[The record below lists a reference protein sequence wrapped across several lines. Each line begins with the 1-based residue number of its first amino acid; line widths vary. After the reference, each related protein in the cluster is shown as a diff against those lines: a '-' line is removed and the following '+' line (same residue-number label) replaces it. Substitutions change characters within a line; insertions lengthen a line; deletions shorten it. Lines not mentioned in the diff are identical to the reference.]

1 MIMRATILIAIILI
15 FTSSEL
21 LPGEPKRITLD
32 EAVRI
37 ALSENYELRSSYY
50 DLSARRWRLR
60 NALTRF
66 FPRVTFNT
74 IFTRVDET
82 TFRYQNAPIEFIR
95 QLYPDLNIP
104 LIPRNSY
111 SSDVT
116 ITQPIYTGGS
126 LWANLSAARSG
137 RNASAHAYS
146 EAKLNTIL
154 ETKRVFFDV
163 LRSEDLQA
171 VWRRSVELAE
181 KYLESARLRRSLGM
195 VSNAEVLR
203 WELQLAENRTGL
215 IDAENGVAIA
225 NAAFSKTIG
234 ANLDAEY
241 ELVHLSEDEIART
254 VEAVEL
260 DLNDDFDKQESS
272 WKEEALANSPAL
284 KSIRAASSIK
294 RALYRQRYSLFQPS
308 VNFNYSYMWEADDDL
323 RLDGLETWRASV
335 ILSFPLFS
343 SLGDYT
349 SLKEARADLLAAEAS
364 ERDFERTVLLQI
376 VSTASKLRSAL
387 RQVDAAGISR
397 DLARENARIVEDK
410 FGQGLIDNLNLI
422 DAQVAQTT
430 AEARYVSAIYDFLI
444 AQAEI
449 DKLIGR
455 QTY

>member
-1 MIMRATILIAIILI
+1 MRTMILIIAALLL
-15 FTSSEL
+15 TSSGTL
-21 LPGEPKRITLD
+21 SGEPKRITLD
-32 EAVRI
+32 EAVRV
-37 ALSENYELRSSYY
+37 ALRENYELRSSYY
-50 DLSARRWRLR
+50 DLNARRWGLR
-60 NALTRF
+60 NAVTRF
-66 FPRVTFNT
+66 LPRVTFST
-74 IFTRVDET
+74 VFTRVDET

-95 QLYPDLNIP
+95 ELYPDLNIP
-104 LIPRNSY
+104 LTPRNSY

-116 ITQPIYTGGS
+116 VTQPIYNGGS
-126 LWANLSAARSG
+126 LWAGLLAAKSG

-146 EAKLNTIL
+146 EARLNTIL
-154 ETKRVFFDV
+154 ETKRAFFDV
-163 LRSEDLQA
+163 LRSEDLLD
-171 VWRRSVELAE
+171 VWQKSVGLAE

-195 VSNAEVLR
+195 VSNADVLR
-203 WELQLAENRTGL
+203 WKLQLAENRTGL
-215 IDAENGVAIA
+215 IEAENGVAMA
-225 NAAFSKTIG
+225 NAAFSKALG
-234 ANLDAEY
+234 ANFDAEF
-241 ELVHLSEDEIART
+241 ELVHLSEDEIGRA
-254 VEAVEL
+254 VEAVGLRL
-260 DLNDDFDKQESS
+260 DDDSARQETS

-284 KSIRAASSIK
+284 KSVQAVSSVK

-349 SLKEARADLLAAEAS
+349 SLKEARGDLKSAEAS
-364 ERDFERTVLLQI
+364 EREFEMTILLQ
-376 VSTASKLRSAL
+376 VVATASKLRTAL

-397 DLARENARIVEDK
+397 DLARENAEIVENK
-410 FGQGLIDNLNLI
+410 FGLGLIDNLNLI

-449 DKLIGR
+449 DKLLGR

>member
-1 MIMRATILIAIILI
+1 MRATILITVVLLL
-15 FTSSEL
+15 TSSEIL
-21 LPGEPKRITLD
+21 SGEPKRITLD

-37 ALSENYELRSSYY
+37 ALRENYELRSSYY
-50 DLSARRWRLR
+50 DLNARRWGLR
-60 NALTRF
+60 NAVTQF
-66 FPRVTFNT
+66 FPRVTFST
-74 IFTRVDET
+74 VFTRVDET
-82 TFRYQNAPIEFIR
+82 TFRNQNAPIEFIR

-116 ITQPIYTGGS
+116 VTQPIYNGGS

-137 RNASAHAYS
+137 RNASVHAYS
-146 EAKLNTIL
+146 EAKLSTIL
-154 ETKRVFFDV
+154 ETKRAFFDV
-163 LRSEDLQA
+163 LRSEDLLD
-171 VWRRSVELAE
+171 VWRKSVGLAE
-181 KYLESARLRRSLGM
+181 KYLESALHKRSLGM
-195 VSNAEVLR
+195 ISNADVLR
-203 WELQLAENRTGL
+203 WKLQLAENRTGL
-215 IDAENGVAIA
+215 IEAENSVVIA
-225 NAAFSKTIG
+225 SVAFSKTIG
-234 ANLDAEY
+234 AELDAEF
-241 ELVHLSEDEIART
+241 ELDHLSEDQIERT
-254 VEAVEL
+254 VETVGLGL
-260 DLNDDFDKQESS
+260 DDDFDRQETR

-284 KSIRAASSIK
+284 KSVQAASSVE
-294 RALYRQRYSLFQPS
+294 RALYRQKYSLFQPS
-308 VNFNYSYMWEADDDL
+308 VNFNYRYMWQADDDL

-349 SLKEARADLLAAEAS
+349 SLKEARDDLLSAEAS
-364 ERDFERTVLLQI
+364 EREFERTVLLQV

-397 DLARENARIVEDK
+397 DLARENAKIVEDK

-449 DKLIGR
+449 DKLLGR